1 MNELYLSLGT
11 NIGNTVANMHRALL
25 SLSQLPK
32 TGPLTVSSGWITAPV
47 DAPPQNDFLNLCCSV
62 EIDCQPEIFHRYT
75 KQLEAEFG
83 RVKTEHNGPR
93 IIDIDLLFLSS
104 GETIRT
110 ETLLIPHPRLF
121 ERAFVLAPLLEIYKN
136 ETLFGR
142 RLDDCLKT
150 ALKTQRIEKLNR
162 PLFGCLLNQFVN
174 HAL

>member
-62 EIDCQPEIFHRYT
+62 EIDCPPEIFHRYT
-75 KQLEAEFG
+75 KQLETEFG

-104 GETIRT
+104 GET
-110 ETLLIPHPRLF
+110 
-121 ERAFVLAPLLEIYKN
+121 ASA
-136 ETLFGR
+136 
-142 RLDDCLKT
+142 
-150 ALKTQRIEKLNR
+150 
-162 PLFGCLLNQFVN
+162 
-174 HAL
+174 